1 MLKIGVVDC
10 CMIEKRSTM
19 KKESNFAINLRPI
32 RTLKIGYVFALSF
45 IAVLAIVNW
54 FMVQAII
61 QNQSY
66 SAAQVNTSGRQ
77 RMSSQEIAFLG
88 LQLVESTD
96 PSERDDLRMRLL
108 QSVEQMKVNHK
119 GLVEGNP
126 SMNLPSPPIPPVIF
140 ALYFEEP
147 AHLEEQI
154 FKYISAAENL
164 AETPDNRLT
173 KDSPYLQYILNQRD
187 QMKNALN
194 HMVDEYQ
201 NESEQKVAK
210 LQLLEKKVLGIT
222 LLVILVEAFFI
233 FRPLVNTVQ
242 KEQRFLKDSN
252 VELHHL
258 SSIDGLTGIANRRA
272 FDQFAEKGWQQ
283 SRMSGKPM
291 AVIICDIDHFKAYN
305 DTYGHLQGDECLRRI
320 AQKMAE
326 VIKRKEDLVAR
337 YGGEEFVIVL
347 PNTDLEGA
355 RAVAEDLR
363 LAVTS
368 LQLRHE
374 SSLTASYVTISIG
387 VAANQDQ
394 DGYSSVLELIQASDQ
409 ALYQAKT
416 SGRNQVCVSS

>member
-1 MLKIGVVDC
+1 MLEKQKVIG
-10 CMIEKRSTM
+10 
-19 KKESNFAINLRPI
+19 KEANLAINIRPI
-32 RTLKIGYVFALSF
+32 RTLKMGYVFALSF

-88 LQLVESTD
+88 LQLVETTD
-96 PSERDDLRMRLL
+96 LSEREDLRLRLN
-108 QSVEQMKVNHK
+108 QSVEQMKVNHR

-126 SMNLPSPPIPPVIF
+126 SMNLPPPPISSVIH

-147 AHLEEQI
+147 VHLEEQI
-154 FKYISAAENL
+154 DMYISAAEHL
-164 AETPDNRLT
+164 AQTPDNSLQ
-173 KDSPYLQYILNQRD
+173 KDSPHLQYILKERNKL
-187 QMKNALN
+187 KNALD

-201 NESEQKVAK
+201 YESEQKVAK
-210 LQLLEKKVLGIT
+210 LQTLEKRVLGIT
-222 LLVILVEAFFI
+222 LFVILVEAFFV

-242 KEQRFLKDSN
+242 REQRFLKDSN

-272 FDQFAEKGWQQ
+272 FDQFVEREWQQ
-283 SRMSGKPM
+283 SRKSGKSM

-305 DTYGHLQGDECLRRI
+305 DTYGHLQGDVCLRSI
-320 AQKMAE
+320 AQKLADT
-326 VIKRKEDLVAR
+326 VKRREDLVAR
-337 YGGEEFVIVL
+337 YGGEEFVAVL

-355 RAVAEDLR
+355 SAVAEDLR

-368 LQLRHE
+368 LQLSHE
-374 SSLTASYVTISIG
+374 ASQTAPIVTISLG
-387 VAANQDQ
+387 VAVNQSQAD
-394 DGYSSVLELIQASDQ
+394 YSSVLELIQAADG
-409 ALYQAKT
+409 ALYKAKS
-416 SGRNQVCVSS
+416 SGRNQVIVST